1 MCIGGGMEILIL
13 ELHFFFNPV
22 EGLNHT
28 KNKGEK
34 MCLCVGQRFHING
47 MKKKNGKLICI
58 KIKTIGLEMTQGLES
73 LAALSDD
80 PGSILSTHISGHN
93 HL

>member
-1 MCIGGGMEILIL
+1 
-13 ELHFFFNPV
+13 
-22 EGLNHT
+22 
-28 KNKGEK
+28 
-34 MCLCVGQRFHING
+34 MCLWVGQRFHIYG
-47 MKKKNGKLICI
+47 MKNKNGKLICI

-73 LAALSDD
+73 LATLSDD